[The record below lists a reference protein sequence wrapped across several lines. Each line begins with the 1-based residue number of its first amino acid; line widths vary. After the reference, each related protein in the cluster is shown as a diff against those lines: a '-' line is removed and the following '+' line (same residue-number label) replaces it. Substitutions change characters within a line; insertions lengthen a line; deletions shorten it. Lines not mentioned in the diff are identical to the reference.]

1 MGFFSNLVGKSAGV
15 FSRVIGGIKKALPV
29 VAGVLGKVGD
39 FTGIPLVKTIANVAN
54 TANSLINKAESGDYQ
69 GAIDDAKAGAG
80 QVRETVEEIK
90 KIMPKHRKL
99 KVK

>member
-15 FSRVIGGIKKALPV
+15 FGRVIGGTKKALPA

-39 FTGIPLVKTIANVAN
+39 FTGIPLVKTIANVVN

-90 KIMPKHRKL
+90 KIMPKRRKL

>member
-1 MGFFSNLVGKSAGV
+1 MGFFSNLIGKAKGV
-15 FSRVIGGIKKALPV
+15 FGRVVGGIKKALPV

-69 GAIDDAKAGAG
+69 GAIDDAKAGFG
-80 QVRETVEEIK
+80 QVRDTIEEVK
-90 KIMPKHRKL
+90 KIMPKRGKL

>member
-15 FSRVIGGIKKALPV
+15 FGRVIGGIKKALPV
-29 VAGVLGKVGD
+29 VAGVLGKVGG
-39 FTGIPLVKTIANVAN
+39 FSGVPLVKTIAKVVN

-90 KIMPKHRKL
+90 KIMPKRRKL

>member
-15 FSRVIGGIKKALPV
+15 LGRVIGGIKKALPA

-39 FTGIPLVKTIANVAN
+39 FTGIPLVKTIANVVN

-90 KIMPKHRKL
+90 KIMPKRRKL

>member
-1 MGFFSNLVGKSAGV
+1 MGFFKNSIGKAAGV
-15 FSRVIGGIKKALPV
+15 FGRVIGGIKKALPV

-54 TANSLINKAESGDYQ
+54 TANSLINKAEGGDYQ
-69 GAIDDAKAGAG
+69 GAIDDAKAGLG
-80 QVRETVEEIK
+80 QVRQTVEEVK
-90 KIMPKHRKL
+90 KIMPKHRKI

>member
-1 MGFFSNLVGKSAGV
+1 MGFFSNLVGKAKGV
-15 FSRVIGGIKKALPV
+15 FGRVVSGVKNALPT

-54 TANSLINKAESGDYQ
+54 VANSLINKAESGDYH

-80 QVRETVEEIK
+80 QVREAVEEIK
-90 KIMPKHRKL
+90 KIMPKRKKL

>member
-15 FSRVIGGIKKALPV
+15 FSRVIGGIKKALPE

-39 FTGIPLVKTIANVAN
+39 FTGIPLVKTIANVVN

-69 GAIDDAKAGAG
+69 GAIDDARAGAG
-80 QVRETVEEIK
+80 QVRETIEEVK
-90 KIMPKHRKL
+90 KIMPKRRKL

>member
-1 MGFFSNLVGKSAGV
+1 MGHFSNLIGNAKGV

-54 TANSLINKAESGDYQ
+54 TANSLINKAESGNYQ
-69 GAIDDAKAGAG
+69 GAIDDAKAGLG
-80 QVRETVEEIK
+80 QVRQTVEEVK
-90 KIMPKHRKL
+90 KIMPKHRKI

>member
-15 FSRVIGGIKKALPV
+15 FSRVVSGIKKALPV

-80 QVRETVEEIK
+80 QVRETIEEVK
-90 KIMPKHRKL
+90 KIMPKHRKI

>member
-1 MGFFSNLVGKSAGV
+1 MGFFSNLIGKSKGV
-15 FSRVIGGIKKALPV
+15 FGRVIGGIKKALPE

-39 FTGIPLVKTIANVAN
+39 FTGIPLVKTIANVVN

-80 QVRETVEEIK
+80 QVRETIEEVK
-90 KIMPKHRKL
+90 KIMPKRRKL